1 MLNAAD
7 LYTDPQILT
16 ADGSLGPAD
25 LGRQGMAHFLQ
36 SFDASAN
43 GLFAE
48 LGVPVFE
55 LTPSQL
61 ARCRGTGDMPPS
73 AGKTRVTR
81 PRSARRLITVKC
93 APQDADTIY
102 ALERALEAA
111 DVAAQAAVR
120 RATSGEAPPEQTK
133 IKLAVAEV
141 HLALAAL
148 ETEHAFGGDQ
158 IDAGSAVFHCASA
171 AVKGSA
177 VAAHALARWHCD
189 LPAVAIV
196 PRISE
201 LKYAYPAA
209 AGPLLVLAAERGD
222 GAAAAAAAY
231 AFASPCWGLPHRPD
245 LAARYLVMAYASA
258 PERAPACAVGELV
271 HVDYNA
277 TGFTYE
283 AVIRR
288 VRGDGCVDV
297 RYVEES
303 ADDHS
308 IPWSRI
314 HLVEPSGCVLPRAGA
329 DLPSRH
335 KLLADLADLI
345 FSSKLTM
352 LPSDFPVSNG
362 IVPAPTAQ
370 DSSVSYARR
379 LLIRAAEAAEC
390 VRAPELADQYLA
402 RAMKLSRLDD

>member
-16 ADGSLGPAD
+16 ADGSLGPGD
-25 LGRQGMAHFLQ
+25 LGRQGMALFFQ
-36 SFDASAN
+36 SFDALEN

-48 LGVPVFE
+48 LGVPIFE

-61 ARCRGTGDMPPS
+61 ARCRGTGDMPSS

-81 PRSARRLITVKC
+81 PRRERRHVKLKG
-93 APQDADTIY
+93 APRDADTIY

-111 DVAAQAAVR
+111 DVAARAAVR
-120 RATSGEAPPEQTK
+120 RATSGEAPPEQ
-133 IKLAVAEV
+133 IKMNLAVAEV

-148 ETEHAFGGDQ
+148 ETEQAFGGDQ

-189 LPAVAIV
+189 LSAAAIV
-196 PRISE
+196 PRYSE

-222 GAAAAAAAY
+222 AAAAAAA
-231 AFASPCWGLPHRPD
+231 AHGFASPCWGLPHRPD
-245 LAARYLVMAYASA
+245 LAARFLIVACMCA
-258 PERAPACAVGELV
+258 PERAPACAVGDSV
-271 HVDYNA
+271 YVDFA
-277 TGFTYE
+277 ASGFTYE

-288 VRGDGCVDV
+288 IRDDGCLDV
-297 RYVEES
+297 RYVEEP
-303 ADDHS
+303 ADDHA

-329 DLPSRH
+329 DLPPRH
-335 KLLADLADLI
+335 KLLADLADII
-345 FSSKLTM
+345 FSSNLTL
-352 LPSDFPVSNG
+352 LPDLPISNST
-362 IVPAPTAQ
+362 VPTTAQ
-370 DSSVSYARR
+370 ESGVSYARR
-379 LLIRAAEAAEC
+379 LLFEAAEAARC
-390 VRAPELADQYLA
+390 LRAPELADQYLA
-402 RAMKLSRLDD
+402 RAMKLSLSG